1 MMKLRRLKRDGWSG
15 LKPGIG
21 HDTGLRVDGPKRV
34 GRTVCWVESKVM
46 NFSARK
52 KRAAVAAKAAGVDGL
67 LITHLPDVRYLCG
80 FTGSSA
86 ALALVG
92 GRATLFTDGR
102 YTAQARMEAAGTK
115 VVIAKKPAV
124 AAACEWLESAGVR
137 RCGFDSVHTTVAALE
152 SMRKV
157 VSAKVRRGMF
167 VAVGPLGSA
176 MREIKDA
183 DEIALIRA
191 AASVGCELF
200 EGMLTYLE
208 AGLTEVEVAATL
220 EYAARLAGAEGM
232 SFDTIVASGERSAL
246 PHGRATTAK
255 LPKQGFVTLDFGV
268 ILNGYC
274 SDMTRTVHMGKALPG
289 ERDVYDSVLEAQE
302 AAVAVV
308 APGVTAGEVD
318 EAARS
323 VLRRAKLD
331 QYFSHSTGHG
341 VGLEIHEGPRLAA
354 KQTQVLE
361 QGMVITIE
369 PGVYMPGRFGL
380 RIEDMVLVTATGGEV
395 LTPSVKAWI
404 EL

>member
-1 MMKLRRLKRDGWSG
+1 
-15 LKPGIG
+15 
-21 HDTGLRVDGPKRV
+21 
-34 GRTVCWVESKVM
+34 M
-46 NFSARK
+46 NFSLRK
-52 KRAAVAAKAAGVDGL
+52 KRTGAAAKASGVDGM

-80 FTGSSA
+80 FTGSNA
-86 ALALVG
+86 VLVLMG

-102 YTAQARMEAAGTK
+102 YTIQARAEATGTK
-115 VVIAKKPAV
+115 VVITKKAAV
-124 AAACEWLESAGVR
+124 IAACEWMESAGVK
-137 RCGFDSVHTTVAALE
+137 RCGFDSAHMTVASLE
-152 SMRKV
+152 TMRKA

-167 VAVGPLGSA
+167 VAVGPIVAGL
-176 MREIKDA
+176 REVKDA
-183 DEIALIRA
+183 DEINLVRTAAL
-191 AASVGCELF
+191 VGCDLF
-200 EGMLTYLE
+200 DGMLTYLE
-208 AGLTEVEVAATL
+208 AGLTETEVAATL

-246 PHGRATTAK
+246 PHGRATRAK

-268 ILNGYC
+268 ILDGYC
-274 SDMTRTVHMGKALPG
+274 SDMTRTVHLGKASRD

-302 AAVAVV
+302 AAVAAV

-323 VLRRAKLD
+323 VLRRVKLD
-331 QYFSHSTGHG
+331 KYFSHSTGHG

-354 KQTQVLE
+354 KQTQVLQ

-380 RIEDMVLVTATGGEV
+380 RIEDMVLVTANGGEV
-395 LTPSVKAWI
+395 LTPSVKAWV